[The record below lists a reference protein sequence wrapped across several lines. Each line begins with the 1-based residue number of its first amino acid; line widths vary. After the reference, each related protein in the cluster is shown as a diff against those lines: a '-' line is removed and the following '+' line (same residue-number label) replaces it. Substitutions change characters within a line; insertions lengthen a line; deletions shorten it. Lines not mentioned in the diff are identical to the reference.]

1 MQYGSQCKRP
11 YGEAASCEEFVYTG
25 RHLADGIMPI
35 SFHLTVRSPCC
46 APCDCRVRMSTS
58 GFNDAG
64 LFASGRAAV
73 VGQLARCTRATQIR
87 RLCSTASAPTWPAA
101 PSAAPRRHKCGRPPH
116 GRTSRCML
124 EPLMRAGAGCL
135 LCALLVSCIVHAA
148 RAHAERRRDAP
159 ICAYRVGVPGPKCP
173 DFFRTSVTFSWHN

>member
-1 MQYGSQCKRP
+1 
-11 YGEAASCEEFVYTG
+11 
-25 RHLADGIMPI
+25 MPT

-101 PSAAPRRHKCGRPPH
+101 PSAAPRRHECGRPPH

-124 EPLMRAGAGCL
+124 EPLMRAGPGCV

-148 RAHAERRRDAP
+148 RAHAERCANPSRTRLSGGCSNRKVA
-159 ICAYRVGVPGPKCP
+159 ICIALQRFDLDPLN
-173 DFFRTSVTFSWHN
+173 TFL